1 MRVLQVMA
9 PRDVRIVDLPEPT
22 PGEGQVLLRVRASA
36 ICTVHELKV
45 FHGDYPPEMLAV
57 TYPEPPGFPG
67 HEAAGEVVAVGPGV
81 THLAPGQ
88 LVATTGIGG
97 EGTHAELLVRQA
109 DCVFALP
116 EGADPAAAAL
126 CEPAGCVLHAIDL
139 AGPLGGRTVAV
150 AGLGPTGLIAV
161 QWVRRAG
168 AESVVGIDPV
178 EPRRVL
184 AERLGANETVDP
196 RAPGASERLERA
208 AEVVIE
214 CSGNARS
221 VEQSFRT
228 ADRLLVIFGYT
239 SDPIHVDQAV
249 WFHRELEIRNAR
261 ILGPEPMV
269 TFGRAVAA
277 FAAGD
282 LDLAPLVSRR
292 LPLES
297 YEEALN
303 LLAERQ
309 ALKVVLTPQVGA

>member
-1 MRVLQVMA
+1 MRVLQVVA
-9 PRDVRIVDLPEPT
+9 PRDVRIVDLPEPV
-22 PGEGQVLLRVRASA
+22 PGEGQVLLRVLASA

-57 TYPEPPGFPG
+57 TYPRPPGFPG
-67 HEAAGEVVAVGPGV
+67 HEAAGEIVGVGPGV
-81 THLAPGQ
+81 TRPAPGQ

-97 EGTHAELLVRQA
+97 EGTHAEMLLRQA
-109 DCVFALP
+109 DCVLALP
-116 EGADPAAAAL
+116 DDADPAAAAL

-139 AGPLGGRTVAV
+139 AGPLEGRTVAV

-161 QWVRRAG
+161 QWARREG
-168 AESVVGIDPV
+168 AASVLGIDLV
-178 EPRRVL
+178 EPRRSL
-184 AERLGANETVDP
+184 AESLGADETVDP
-196 RAPGASERLERA
+196 LAPGARDRLERA

-239 SDPIHVDQAV
+239 SDPIQVDQAV

-277 FAAGD
+277 FAAGEID
-282 LDLAPLVSRR
+282 QAPLVSRR
-292 LPLES
+292 MPLES
-297 YEEALN
+297 YEKALEV
-303 LLAERQ
+303 LEERR
-309 ALKVVLTPQVGA
+309 ALKVVLTP

>member
-1 MRVLQVMA
+1 MRALQVMA
-9 PRDVRIVDLPEPT
+9 PRDVRIVDLPDPA
-22 PGEGQVLLRVRASA
+22 PGEGQVLLRVMATA

-45 FHGDYPPEMLAV
+45 FFGEYPPEMLSV
-57 TYPEPPGFPG
+57 TYPTPPGFPG
-67 HEAAGEVVAVGPGV
+67 HEASGEIVAVGPGV

-97 EGTHAELLVRQA
+97 EGTHAETLLREA
-109 DCVFALP
+109 DCVVPLP

-126 CEPAGCVLHAIDL
+126 CEPAGCVLHAVDL
-139 AGPLGGRTVAV
+139 AGPLDGRTVAV

-161 QWVRRAG
+161 QLARRAG
-168 AESVVGIDPV
+168 AASVLGIDPV
-178 EPRRVL
+178 DSRRAL
-184 AERLGANETVDP
+184 AERLGAGRTVDP
-196 RAPGASERLERA
+196 MAPGARDCLERA

-228 ADRLLVIFGYT
+228 AGRLLVIFGYT
-239 SDPIHVDQAV
+239 SNPIQVDQAV

-261 ILGPEPMV
+261 ILGPEPMA

-277 FAAGD
+277 FAAGE
-282 LDLAPLVSRR
+282 LDLAPLVTHR
-292 LPLES
+292 LPLEG

-303 LLAERQ
+303 LVAERR
-309 ALKVVLTPQVGA
+309 ALKVVLTP

>member
-1 MRVLQVMA
+1 MRVLQVVA

-22 PGEGQVLLRVRASA
+22 PGEGEVLLRVRASA

-45 FHGDYPPEMLAV
+45 FLGEYPPEILAV
-57 TYPEPPGFPG
+57 TYPAPPGFPG
-67 HEAAGEVVAVGPGV
+67 HEAAGEIVAVGPGV

-97 EGTHAELLVRQA
+97 EGTHAELLLREA
-109 DCVFALP
+109 DCVVPLP
-116 EGADPAAAAL
+116 EGTDPAAAAL
-126 CEPAGCVLHAIDL
+126 CEPAGCVLHAVDL
-139 AGPLGGRTVAV
+139 AGPLDGRTVAV
-150 AGLGPTGLIAV
+150 AGLGPTGLVAV
-161 QWVRRAG
+161 QWAGRAE
-168 AESVVGIDPV
+168 AESVLGIDPV
-178 EPRRVL
+178 EPRRAL
-184 AERLGANETVDP
+184 AERLGADETVDP
-196 RAPGASERLERA
+196 LAPGARDRLECA
-208 AEVVIE
+208 ADVVIE

-239 SDPIHVDQAV
+239 SDPIQVDQAV

-269 TFGRAVAA
+269 TFRRAVTA
-277 FAAGD
+277 FAAGE
-282 LDLAPLVSRR
+282 LDLARLVTHR
-292 LPLES
+292 LPLEG

-309 ALKVVLTPQVGA
+309 ALKVVLTP